1 MGSQSQLS
9 RRFQLKGCYKV
20 KTYIIKAELEQDE
33 DGRWSSWVE
42 ALPGCAA
49 WGYTQEEALNA
60 LKDAAEMYI
69 EDMIETGDE
78 IPEGVEVMEA
88 S

>member
-1 MGSQSQLS
+1 LSMGNQSQVS
-9 RRFQLKGCYKV
+9 RRFQLRGANKV

-42 ALPGCAA
+42 ALPGCTA
-49 WGYTQEEALNA
+49 WGYTREEALSA

-69 EDMIETGDE
+69 EDMIEAGEE
-78 IPEGVEVMEA
+78 IP
-88 S
+88 SDF

>member
-1 MGSQSQLS
+1 
-9 RRFQLKGCYKV
+9 V

-42 ALPGCAA
+42 ALPGCTA

-69 EDMIETGDE
+69 EDMLEVGEE
-78 IPEGVEVMEA
+78 IPEGVEVVEA
-88 S
+88 PVITVTV

>member
-1 MGSQSQLS
+1 M
-9 RRFQLKGCYKV
+9 R
-20 KTYIIKAELEQDE
+20 TYIIKAELEQDE

-78 IPEGVEVMEA
+78 IPEGVEVIEA
-88 S
+88 PVITVTL

>member
-1 MGSQSQLS
+1 
-9 RRFQLKGCYKV
+9 V

-42 ALPGCAA
+42 ALPGCTA

-60 LKDAAEMYI
+60 LEDAAEMYI

-78 IPEGVEVMEA
+78 IPEDVEVIR
-88 S
+88 

>member
-1 MGSQSQLS
+1 MN
-9 RRFQLKGCYKV
+9 
-20 KTYIIKAELEQDE
+20 TYVFRVVVEPDE

-49 WGYTQEEALNA
+49 WGYTQAEALNA

-78 IPEGVEVMEA
+78 IPEGVEVVEA
-88 S
+88 PVITVTV

>member
-1 MGSQSQLS
+1 M
-9 RRFQLKGCYKV
+9 R
-20 KTYIIKAELEQDE
+20 TYIIKAELEQDE

-69 EDMIETGDE
+69 EDMIEMGDE